1 MIKDLKSF
9 RYTDREKRE
18 INEENEIDKE
28 DKVREVEEII
38 GQVAYDERKKRKQI
52 IAAEEGEWFRPMPK
66 KSDYGHGV
74 RVIPTLSWMRYQYT
88 CQKCKCH
95 VVSTPGISD
104 AIEGWELVVCGNCGY
119 AWKVP

>member
-9 RYTDREKRE
+9 RYTDRERLE

-28 DKVREVEEII
+28 DEVREAEEII
-38 GQVAYDERKKRKQI
+38 GQIAYDERKKRKQI
-52 IAAEEGEWFRPMPK
+52 IDAEEGDWFRPMPK
-66 KSDYGHGV
+66 KLDYGHGIK
-74 RVIPTLSWMRYQYT
+74 VIPHLPWMRYQYT

-104 AIEGWELVVCGNCGY
+104 AIEGWELVVCRNCGY